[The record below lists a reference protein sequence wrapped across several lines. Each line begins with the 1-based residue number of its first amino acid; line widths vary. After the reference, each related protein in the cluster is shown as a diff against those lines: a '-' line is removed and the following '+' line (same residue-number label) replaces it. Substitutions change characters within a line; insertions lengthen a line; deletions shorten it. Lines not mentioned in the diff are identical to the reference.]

1 MLINDI
7 PEDEQGPRPVAWQMT
22 AKSHAKLMRMMGR
35 PWILKAPEKDKP
47 LIKHLI
53 IEW

>member
-1 MLINDI
+1 MNIDDI

-22 AKSHAKLMRMMGR
+22 AKSHAKLMQMMGR
-35 PWILKAPEKDKP
+35 PRILKLPEEDKP